1 MPRYDRECI
10 DYVKRTSGVVG
21 AESTNAASSDDV
33 ARFFYLDSPQKLE
46 QYAYTM
52 GQKIADRRNL
62 YTMVKPEVNQ
72 VPTYYCGIAW
82 VLHDIPKL
90 VSARDM
96 CCLEYHNEI
105 EMIDDAQCRRRG
117 WVRCMHS
124 IDLRCCPPLKASH
137 GIVRGSISRTGHIF
151 LETDVP
157 GVLELYSVVIANAH
171 GNLIIT
177 PSPWLWPSGNVKWY
191 SIWKNSFRPVSE
203 STFCTRCRRHFGIF
217 MRKFHCRMCFQ
228 VWHLLYN
235 N

>member
-1 MPRYDRECI
+1 MCS
-10 DYVKRTSGVVG
+10 RTFIS
-21 AESTNAASSDDV
+21 ASIDDV

-46 QYAYTM
+46 HYAYTI

-90 VSARDM
+90 VSPRDM

-105 EMIDDAQCRRRG
+105 EMIDEAQCRRHG

-124 IDLRCCPPLKASH
+124 IDLRCCPPLKASY

-171 GNLIIT
+171 GNLIT
-177 PSPWLWPSGNVKWY
+177 PFTMALAKRQCQMVLNLEEFFSLQ
-191 SIWKNSFRPVSE
+191 RAASE
-203 STFCTRCRRHFGIF
+203 R
-217 MRKFHCRMCFQ
+217 
-228 VWHLLYN
+228 
-235 N
+235 